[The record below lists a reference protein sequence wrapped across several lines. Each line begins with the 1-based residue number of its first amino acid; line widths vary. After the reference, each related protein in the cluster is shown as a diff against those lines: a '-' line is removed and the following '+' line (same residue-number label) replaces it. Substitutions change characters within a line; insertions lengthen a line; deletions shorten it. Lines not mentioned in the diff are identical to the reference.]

1 MIHWFSF
8 CSWLRIFCLSYKVV
22 YFFKFRF
29 SGDVPVP
36 AVRELNQLLHASQ
49 HLSHARQDQEFL
61 RQAQNI
67 PRRGQQNLLYIID
80 NCLHLKGTVS

>member
-1 MIHWFSF
+1 MD
-8 CSWLRIFCLSYKVV
+8 IFLPLVAD
-22 YFFKFRF
+22 FLFKFCF

-67 PRRGQQNLLYIID
+67 SRRGEQNIIKH
-80 NCLHLKGTVS
+80 NG